1 MSEVNLEE
9 FRKAGGDLLQLA
21 DRKLVLSMRRDLRE
35 IAKPVGGRIVEA
47 IAEVMPKRGGLAQRI
62 RSQGRVS
69 LLVDLRRGVRI
80 QLSNKAGIYMGA
92 FEAGSIRHP
101 VYGHRKRWVLQNV
114 PGGAGAEAFAMESD
128 ALADAVSKK
137 VTETAR
143 SALA

>member
-62 RSQGRVS
+62 RAQGRVS
-69 LLVDLRRGVRI
+69 VLVNLRTGVRI
-80 QLSNKAGIYMGA
+80 QLANRGGMYMGQ
-92 FEAGSIRHP
+92 FEGGTIRHP
-101 VYGHRKRWVLQNV
+101 VYGHAKKWVAQFV
-114 PGGAGAEAFAMESD
+114 PSGAGAEAFAKEAD
-128 ALADAVSKK
+128 ALAVAVADR
-137 VTETAR
+137 VAEATR
-143 SALA
+143 GAL

>member
-35 IAKPVGGRIVEA
+35 IAKPVGGRVIEA

-80 QLSNKAGIYMGA
+80 QLANRGGMYMGQ
-92 FEAGSIRHP
+92 FEGGTIRHP
-101 VYGHRKRWVLQNV
+101 VYGHTKTWVAQFV
-114 PGGAGAEAFAMESD
+114 PSGVGAEAFAKEAD
-128 ALADAVSKK
+128 GLAAAVADH

-143 SALA
+143 RAL